1 MKKKFAVLLLCLSLC
16 LALTAPASAATGEI
30 VDSSTIT
37 VSVTELK
44 PGYYLCAV
52 WHGDTL
58 LRLFDYTVGSDGKL
72 EAIVEIG
79 ERLTTGDQVTV
90 GISNANTD
98 ATDAEPIPPIVCTVK
113 NTSSGNPNT
122 PSNPSTP
129 GAPSNPSGWYP
140 SGGYDVPSTSYS
152 VTVPSVT
159 GGKLSV
165 TPTSPRAGSQVT
177 ITATPNQGYRLSSL
191 TVTDAKGNT
200 VQLTNK
206 GDGKYTFTMPNS
218 KVTMDASFV
227 PESSVSQTVFV
238 DVAPGAFY
246 ADAVAWAVEKGI
258 TNGTGVN
265 TFSPNNPCTRGE
277 IVTFLW
283 RANGSPKVNGNN
295 IFADVDSGA
304 FFYDAVLW
312 AVSNG
317 ITNGTGANT
326 FSPYATCTRGE
337 AVTFLHRSKGTPIA
351 NGNAFIDVRDDA
363 FYANAVSWAVSSGVT
378 NGTGT
383 NTFGPGN
390 ICTRGEIV
398 TFLYRAN

>member
-129 GAPSNPSGWYP
+129 GAPSNPSGW
-140 SGGYDVPSTSYS
+140 
-152 VTVPSVT
+152 
-159 GGKLSV
+159 
-165 TPTSPRAGSQVT
+165 
-177 ITATPNQGYRLSSL
+177 
-191 TVTDAKGNT
+191 
-200 VQLTNK
+200 
-206 GDGKYTFTMPNS
+206 
-218 KVTMDASFV
+218 
-227 PESSVSQTVFV
+227 
-238 DVAPGAFY
+238 
-246 ADAVAWAVEKGI
+246 
-258 TNGTGVN
+258 
-265 TFSPNNPCTRGE
+265 
-277 IVTFLW
+277 
-283 RANGSPKVNGNN
+283 
-295 IFADVDSGA
+295 
-304 FFYDAVLW
+304 
-312 AVSNG
+312 
-317 ITNGTGANT
+317 
-326 FSPYATCTRGE
+326 
-337 AVTFLHRSKGTPIA
+337 
-351 NGNAFIDVRDDA
+351 
-363 FYANAVSWAVSSGVT
+363 
-378 NGTGT
+378 
-383 NTFGPGN
+383 
-390 ICTRGEIV
+390 
-398 TFLYRAN
+398 

>member
-1 MKKKFAVLLLCLSLC
+1 M
-16 LALTAPASAATGEI
+16 
-30 VDSSTIT
+30 
-37 VSVTELK
+37 
-44 PGYYLCAV
+44 
-52 WHGDTL
+52 
-58 LRLFDYTVGSDGKL
+58 
-72 EAIVEIG
+72 
-79 ERLTTGDQVTV
+79 
-90 GISNANTD
+90 
-98 ATDAEPIPPIVCTVK
+98 
-113 NTSSGNPNT
+113 
-122 PSNPSTP
+122 
-129 GAPSNPSGWYP
+129 
-140 SGGYDVPSTSYS
+140 
-152 VTVPSVT
+152 T